1 MQRRILPLS
10 EQDTPGLLQALARV
24 PDPRDAGDRIH
35 PLPGL
40 LAIAIAAVVSG
51 SSHVVEI
58 VKWAADLPDAAW
70 DRLGATRDAFTGV
83 RRVPDDS
90 TLSRV
95 LTGIDADALDAA
107 VCRWLLSR
115 AGLTGAGRRVIAV
128 DGRTLR
134 GSGPTGA
141 QVHLLAALN
150 QAGGGRV
157 GEVGDEARRYS
168 SPLVRRVTPRAA
180 MASSEAAYW
189 SLQSIHPW

>member
-1 MQRRILPLS
+1 MGRRP
-10 EQDTPGLLQALARV
+10 
-24 PDPRDAGDRIH
+24 AG
-35 PLPGL
+35 
-40 LAIAIAAVVSG
+40 
-51 SSHVVEI
+51 
-58 VKWAADLPDAAW
+58 AAW
-70 DRLGATRDAFTGV
+70 ERLGATRDAFTGV

-90 TLSRV
+90 TLCWV
-95 LTGIDADALDAA
+95 LSGIDADALDAA

-157 GEVGDEARRYS
+157 GEVGD
-168 SPLVRRVTPRAA
+168 
-180 MASSEAAYW
+180 
-189 SLQSIHPW
+189 